1 MAIWDWFDWSES
13 EAFLS
18 AWEQKIAEHEENI
31 RIIPLIEKELEEVEA
46 ILEDMKYWRNDIE
59 HEFEPDSLPFNFLST
74 SKVVT
79 YLLILVPILLNVAF
93 ITLLERKILAF
104 SQFRL
109 GPNKVSWVGFL
120 QPIADALKL
129 FSNQVRTPFR
139 RNLII
144 YILSP
149 VISLMLVLIVWILVP
164 LRLGSLSVKYSSVI
178 MILILRFGV
187 YPLLLSGW
195 ASNRKY
201 AMLGSLRG
209 VAQTIS
215 YEISLALILLTFLL
229 YTNSYEFEEII
240 KFSKLFPIII
250 ILPFSCLLWLISCI
264 AETNRTPFDFSE
276 GESELVSGFNIEY
289 GSGLFALIF
298 IAEYGRIF
306 FLRIIS
312 SALFFNL
319 PFNSLF
325 MHIIIIFLVFFWVWS
340 RATLPRYRYDLL
352 MSLAWKDF
360 LPIALA
366 ILEVSILFLYF

>member
-1 MAIWDWFDWSES
+1 MG

-46 ILEDMKYWRNDIE
+46 ILEDMKYWRDDIE

-93 ITLLERKILAF
+93 IALLERKILAF

-149 VISLMLVLIVWILVP
+149 VYKPYAGTNCMNTCAPEARLFKCKVQLSNNDSNFKIWSLSSSS
-164 LRLGSLSVKYSSVI
+164 LRLSL
-178 MILILRFGV
+178 
-187 YPLLLSGW
+187 
-195 ASNRKY
+195 
-201 AMLGSLRG
+201 
-209 VAQTIS
+209 
-215 YEISLALILLTFLL
+215 E
-229 YTNSYEFEEII
+229 
-240 KFSKLFPIII
+240 
-250 ILPFSCLLWLISCI
+250 
-264 AETNRTPFDFSE
+264 
-276 GESELVSGFNIEY
+276 
-289 GSGLFALIF
+289 
-298 IAEYGRIF
+298 
-306 FLRIIS
+306 
-312 SALFFNL
+312 
-319 PFNSLF
+319 
-325 MHIIIIFLVFFWVWS
+325 
-340 RATLPRYRYDLL
+340 
-352 MSLAWKDF
+352 
-360 LPIALA
+360 
-366 ILEVSILFLYF
+366 